1 MELSDNVIFL
11 TGTAFLEMTIIS
23 AKNLRAADLNG
34 KNMKK
39 YINLIEK
46 EVKDTSDVCVEICNI
61 KDILNKART
70 ALESADR
77 IRRGEG

>member
-1 MELSDNVIFL
+1 MSCPCGKCHCFNCGNQMTRDDEL
-11 TGTAFLEMTIIS
+11 TRLEAENKI
-23 AKNLRAADLNG
+23 
-34 KNMKK
+34 MKK